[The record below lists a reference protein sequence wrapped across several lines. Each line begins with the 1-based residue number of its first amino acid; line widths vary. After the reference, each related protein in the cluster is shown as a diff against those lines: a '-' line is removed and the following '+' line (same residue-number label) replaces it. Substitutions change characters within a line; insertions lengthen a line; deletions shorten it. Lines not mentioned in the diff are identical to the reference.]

1 MDLTDDYKAAYDVI
15 SAAAASDNTVGFRSS
30 FYTKLNDALFDQLQ
44 LLGTGLLHLKK
55 QLLLLWLKRQQV
67 FPNNK
72 AGILLMLRT
81 AARR

>member
-44 LLGTGLLHLKK
+44 LLGTGAAT
-55 QLLLLWLKRQQV
+55 
-67 FPNNK
+67 PEEAAAAMAEAA
-72 AGILLMLRT
+72 AGISK
-81 AARR
+81 